1 MAATNNFRSELEALL
16 AASGLPTNTDLSQGW
31 ITQTPYY
38 QMGGVQDR
46 QWVNNAEGMG
56 GDNSLSPEAFNARY
70 KQVGRR
76 DPSDWRTNY
85 TYLVDTQNN
94 NQILGGESAY
104 DAPFDFMKDFALP
117 ALAVWG
123 GGALLG
129 GAFGGAGLGVGAGAG
144 AGETAALGLDQVAAL
159 GGAGGVGGGAGAGAA
174 IGNGAFLG
182 EGVASGIGAWDS
194 AAGLSAL
201 GGGAAAGGGS
211 FSPSMNYGPGM
222 SGVETSIY
230 DKTLGLTGS
239 KGIADA
245 AATVLGPAGNLMP
258 SMPGPSSSWLN
269 LIQGGLGLIQSNKL
283 SQLGN
288 PTEANQLAQAQLAAL
303 LKDPSSVT
311 KLPGYEAGLEA
322 VQRTGAAQGYTGSG
336 NMMLALQKYG
346 GDFYNST
353 LNTLNSL
360 GQAGAPIQQG
370 YKMGSTELLGNALN
384 NLSYGATK
392 LFGWGG

>member
-1 MAATNNFRSELEALL
+1 MAMQSLEALL
-16 AASGLPTNTDLSQGW
+16 AAYGSGGQESENGVISNVMDPRLRYGDYYGLAPGQDITGWNIDQTQPDSRHLREVITDASGA
-31 ITQTPYY
+31 TQFDKT
-38 QMGGVQDR
+38 
-46 QWVNNAEGMG
+46 
-56 GDNSLSPEAFNARY
+56 L
-70 KQVGRR
+70 
-76 DPSDWRTNY
+76 
-85 TYLVDTQNN
+85 
-94 NQILGGESAY
+94 Y

-117 ALAVWG
+117 ALAIWG

-129 GAFGGAGLGVGAGAG
+129 GALGGVGLGQS
-144 AGETAALGLDQVAAL
+144 AALGLDQVAAL
-159 GGAGGVGGGAGAGAA
+159 GGAGEIGGTGAA

-303 LKDPSSVT
+303 LKDPAGVT

-346 GDFYNST
+346 GDFYNNT

-360 GQAGAPIQQG
+360 GQTGAPIQQG